1 MRNIPEFLKTSLLI
15 LEFKQYIYTLIK
27 PRLIMD
33 AELIK
38 RIERLE
44 SKVDRILELLEE
56 RLTEEEIEELDRIS
70 ERMKKGE
77 KVPLDELL

>member
-1 MRNIPEFLKTSLLI
+1 
-15 LEFKQYIYTLIK
+15 
-27 PRLIMD
+27 MD
-33 AELIK
+33 AELLN

-56 RLTEEEIEELDRIS
+56 ELTEEEIEELNRIS

-77 KVPLDELL
+77 KIPLDDLL

>member
-1 MRNIPEFLKTSLLI
+1 
-15 LEFKQYIYTLIK
+15 
-27 PRLIMD
+27 MD

-44 SKVDRILELLEE
+44 SKIDRILELLEE
-56 RLTEEEIEELDRIS
+56 RLTEEKIEELERIS
-70 ERMKKGE
+70 ERMKRGE